1 MSLPSRQTIVNPP
14 PPEYINTKK
23 NGRITN
29 QLQYLQKVVIK
40 AIWKHSFSWPFQQPV
55 DAVKLRLPDYYRI
68 IKNPMDLSTIKKR
81 LEYKYYVKA
90 SECVE
95 DFNTMFTNC
104 YLYNKPGDD
113 IVLMAQA
120 LEKVFLQKVAQM
132 PQEEEVIGRSKE
144 GKRKGTEPSSTA
156 APTIKGKLPSKTSE
170 TVGKQKVMTLCFQ
183 ADDSPLQVVQAAS
196 QTSANQSVTQAKKG
210 VKRKADTTTPTTSV
224 VTESSES
231 SPSFTEQKCA
241 KMLPTKEKVTKN
253 VLPDSQQLCKTVKNI
268 KLTEQL
274 KHCNEIL
281 KELFSKKHLSYAWP
295 FYKPVDVTA
304 LGLHNYYDVV
314 KNPMDLG
321 TIKKKMNNQD
331 YKDAHEFAADVRLMF
346 MNCYK
351 YNPPDHEIVGMARTL
366 QDVFEMQFAKI
377 PDEPSDSVPLYYI
390 KTEALKRE
398 SSSDASSEE
407 DSSED
412 SEDERVQH
420 LTKLQEQL
428 KAVHQQ
434 LEVLSHTPFCK
445 LKKRNGKPKAGKRKS
460 KKTCKSKCEI
470 RRKKLKQMKLKKK
483 SNYNPSTKASR
494 PVLTYKSEEED
505 NSKPMSYDEK
515 RQLSL
520 DINKLPGDKLGR
532 VVHIIQS
539 REPSLRNSNP
549 DEVEIDFET
558 LKPSTLRELE
568 KYVLACLRKRPRKL
582 CAKKIMKSKEELHSQ
597 KKQELE
603 KRLLDV
609 SSQLNTKKHQIKSE
623 DTSLHTTIEGVS
635 RLSETSSSSSDSGS
649 SSSDSSSS
657 ESSDSESDLH
667 PNQIG
672 VRQNDFPANEEMKQM
687 HISLQRTPPSKTFP
701 AVQTSFSCRI
711 PNPSQVVTLLP
722 HQKLQQCQTLQQ
734 NLLEPPTDIVLS
746 PLGFAT
752 MISPLHPSS
761 VPQESQSFPKLPQAC
776 QSTSTFPK
784 NASLSDAK
792 EEGRGPSGP
801 LPEKS
806 APLQNKPSE
815 GIDSKSAKEENEAR
829 QPMSNATEFSVPV
842 NHFDTSKTALT
853 PELET
858 TKKDIKIKNADSWL
872 NLGKTVTTS
881 CLTKSSNDS
890 FKQFRKAAIEKEA
903 RERSLELKRRQLEQI
918 EKEQKHLQKQR
929 NLSTRVESEP
939 FANKIQKEF
948 PEGETLSKEH
958 PQRSGHEGNVKLCL
972 SKDRDLAR
980 KREQERRRREAMAVT
995 IDMNLQSDIM
1005 TTFEENLD

>member
-23 NGRITN
+23 SGRITN

-55 DAVKLRLPDYYRI
+55 DAVKLRLPDYYSI

-81 LEYKYYVKA
+81 LEYKYYMKA
-90 SECVE
+90 SECVD

-113 IVLMAQA
+113 IVLMAQT

-132 PQEEEVIGRSKE
+132 PQEEELIGRSKE
-144 GKRKGTEPSSTA
+144 GKRKGPEPSSAA
-156 APTIKGKLPSKTSE
+156 APTIKGKLSSQTSE
-170 TVGKQKVMTLCFQ
+170 TAAKQKVMTPCFQ
-183 ADDSPLQVVQAAS
+183 GDESPVQVVQAGS
-196 QTSANQSVTQAKKG
+196 QTSANQSVIQAKKG

-224 VTESSES
+224 VAESSES

-241 KMLPTKEKVTKN
+241 KMLPTKEKVTQN
-253 VLPDSQQLCKTVKNI
+253 VLPDSQQPCKTVKNI

-304 LGLHNYYDVV
+304 LGLHNYYDIV

-321 TIKKKMNNQD
+321 TIQKKMNNQD

-351 YNPPDHEIVGMARTL
+351 YNPPDHEIVGMARML

-377 PDEPSDSVPLYYI
+377 PDEPSDSMPLYYI
-390 KTEALKRE
+390 KTDASERE
-398 SSSDASSEE
+398 SSSDTSSEE

-445 LKKRNGKPKAGKRKS
+445 LKKRNGKPKGGSRKM
-460 KKTCKSKCEI
+460 KNTCESNCAI
-470 RRKKLKQMKLKKK
+470 QRKKLKQMKLKK
-483 SNYNPSTKASR
+483 SNYNPPTKASR

-539 REPSLRNSNP
+539 REPSLRNSDP
-549 DEVEIDFET
+549 DEIEIDFET
-558 LKPSTLRELE
+558 LQPSTLRELQ

-609 SSQLNTKKHQIKSE
+609 SSQPNARKPQIKSE
-623 DTSLHTTIEGVS
+623 DTALHTTVT

-672 VRQNDFPANEEMKQM
+672 VRQNDFPASEKMKQM
-687 HISLQRTPPSKTFP
+687 HISLQRTPPSNTFL
-701 AVQTSFSCRI
+701 AAQTSFPCRI
-711 PNPSQVVTLLP
+711 PNPSQVVALLP

-734 NLLEPPTDIVLS
+734 DLLEPPTDIVLS
-746 PLGFAT
+746 PLGFVT
-752 MISPLHPSS
+752 VISPLHPTS
-761 VPQESQSFPKLPQAC
+761 VPQESQSFLKLPQPC
-776 QSTSTFPK
+776 QSTSLFPK

-792 EEGRGPSGP
+792 EEGRDASGP

-806 APLQNKPSE
+806 TPLQNKPSE

-829 QPMSNATEFSVPV
+829 RPMSNVTESSVPV
-842 NHFDTSKTALT
+842 NHFDATKTVLT
-853 PELET
+853 PERET

-872 NLGKTVTTS
+872 NLGKTVPTS

-918 EKEQKHLQKQR
+918 EKEQRHLQKQR
-929 NLSTRVESEP
+929 TLSTRVDSEP

-948 PEGETLSKEH
+948 SEGGALRKGH
-958 PQRSGHEGNVKLCL
+958 PQPSGDEGNVKLCL
-972 SKDRDLAR
+972 SKDRALAR